1 MFESAFIQ
9 NSFLA
14 LVLGFVIG
22 IQREMRTH
30 YNNYK
35 EFGGSRTFAII
46 SFIGYLS
53 AFISGFSQFFMIAA
67 FLATGLIIIASNV
80 ISQINEKQ
88 RGMTTEFS
96 ALTAFLIGALLN
108 FMEHKYVIFCA
119 VVLLLILNLK
129 DKIQELEKYIGKD
142 DLNAAVLFLAM
153 TFVVLPVLPDKTIDD
168 FGLFNPYNVWLMVV
182 LIAGISFAGYITVR
196 IFGSGKG
203 IVLTGLLGG
212 LVSSTVVTI
221 SLSRKAAANNEI
233 SQKAAVGIMLASTI
247 MLVRAT
253 LIISIFNRA
262 LLDSLFLAFAVAFV
276 ISLGVVAFFYLRS
289 KQEEFKTMEIEYKNP
304 FDLKEALILGLF
316 FGLVI
321 ALVKLA
327 KEYVGDSGVYVVSFV
342 SGISDVDAIILSL
355 SDIAG
360 RDIDIRVASIGIAAA
375 VITNN
380 VTKFLI
386 AYSIGTRGLAKT
398 VGFYY
403 LFVCSALTVLVL

>member
-9 NSFLA
+9 NSFIA
-14 LVLGFVIG
+14 LVLGFIIG

-30 YNNYK
+30 YSNYK

-67 FLATGLIIIASNV
+67 FLAIGLIVTAANV
-80 ISQINEKQ
+80 VSQINERQ

-108 FMEHKYVIFCA
+108 FMEPKYVIFCA
-119 VVLLLILNLK
+119 IVLLLILNLK

-182 LIAGISFAGYITVR
+182 LIAGISFAGYIAVR

-203 IVLTGLLGG
+203 VVLTGLLGG
-212 LVSSTVVTI
+212 LVSSTAVTI

-233 SQKAAVGIMLASTI
+233 SQKAAVGVILASTI
-247 MLVRAT
+247 MLIRA
-253 LIISIFNRA
+253 IFVISIFNRA
-262 LLDSLFLAFAVAFV
+262 LLNTLLLAFAIAFIV
-276 ISLGVVAFFYLRS
+276 SLGVAAFFYFKS

-304 FDLKEALILGLF
+304 FDLKEALLLGLF

-355 SDIAG
+355 SEVAG
-360 RDIDIRVASIGIAAA
+360 RGIDVRVASIGVVIA

-380 VTKFLI
+380 MAKLLI
-386 AYSIGTRGLAKT
+386 AYSMGTRELAKT

-403 LFVCSALTVLVL
+403 LAVCSALGVLVL

>member
-1 MFESAFIQ
+1 
-9 NSFLA
+9 
-14 LVLGFVIG
+14 
-22 IQREMRTH
+22 
-30 YNNYK
+30 
-35 EFGGSRTFAII
+35 
-46 SFIGYLS
+46 
-53 AFISGFSQFFMIAA
+53 
-67 FLATGLIIIASNV
+67 
-80 ISQINEKQ
+80 
-88 RGMTTEFS
+88 
-96 ALTAFLIGALLN
+96 
-108 FMEHKYVIFCA
+108 
-119 VVLLLILNLK
+119 
-129 DKIQELEKYIGKD
+129 
-142 DLNAAVLFLAM
+142 
-153 TFVVLPVLPDKTIDD
+153 
-168 FGLFNPYNVWLMVV
+168 
-182 LIAGISFAGYITVR
+182 
-196 IFGSGKG
+196 
-203 IVLTGLLGG
+203 
-212 LVSSTVVTI
+212 
-221 SLSRKAAANNEI
+221 
-233 SQKAAVGIMLASTI
+233 

>member
-1 MFESAFIQ
+1 
-9 NSFLA
+9 
-14 LVLGFVIG
+14 
-22 IQREMRTH
+22 
-30 YNNYK
+30 
-35 EFGGSRTFAII
+35 
-46 SFIGYLS
+46 
-53 AFISGFSQFFMIAA
+53 
-67 FLATGLIIIASNV
+67 
-80 ISQINEKQ
+80 
-88 RGMTTEFS
+88 
-96 ALTAFLIGALLN
+96 
-108 FMEHKYVIFCA
+108 MEHKYVIFCA

-262 LLDSLFLAFAVAFV
+262 LLDSILMAFAVAFV